1 MARAGVTP
9 GRIVDVAAGL
19 ADTQGWDSLTLAGI
33 ASELGVS
40 VPSLYKHV
48 DGLGGVRRLVTVR
61 AVGELAEVVTTAVVG
76 RAGSDALPPLCHAYR
91 GYAVHHPGR
100 YAATV
105 AAPAPDDQAHRAAA
119 DRVLLPVLAVL
130 GGYGIPEGRR
140 VDAARLLRATLH
152 GFVTLELGGGFG
164 LPEDVDT
171 SFDGAVRALD
181 AALSDWPS

>member
-1 MARAGVTP
+1 V
-9 GRIVDVAAGL
+9 VDVAIDV
-19 ADTQGWDSLTLAGI
+19 ADAQGWESLTLAAI
-33 ASELGVS
+33 AAELGVS

-48 DGLGGVRRLVTVR
+48 DGLAGVRRLVTLR
-61 AVGELAEVVTTAVVG
+61 AVGELAEVVMTSVVG
-76 RAGSDALPPLCHAYR
+76 RAGSDALSPLCHGYR
-91 GYAVHHPGR
+91 DYAVRHPGR

-105 AAPAPDDQAHRAAA
+105 VAPAADDEAHQAAS
-119 DRVLLPVLAVL
+119 DRVLMPVLAVL

-164 LPEDVDT
+164 LPDDVSA
-171 SFDGAVRALD
+171 SFDSAVRALD